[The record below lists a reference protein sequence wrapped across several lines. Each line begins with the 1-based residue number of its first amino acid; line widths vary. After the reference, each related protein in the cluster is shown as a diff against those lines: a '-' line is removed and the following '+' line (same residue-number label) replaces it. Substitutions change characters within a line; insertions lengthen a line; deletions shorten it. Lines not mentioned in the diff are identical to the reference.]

1 MSGHDNH
8 NHDHGHAGGHGHA
21 EGHGHADAWHHH
33 DSSEAAPQHEHAGT
47 IKIFGIIKWFVIMV
61 VGLVITVGILVVYF
75 DHVKTQEWAR
85 KVETTGF
92 SKEYNAYRA
101 SSQAQVAPAGYEL
114 VDPEKGL
121 ARAPIDVVM
130 RRVQDQYAAGIKVPA
145 PAPATPAPA
154 AAPSPAATGAK
165 K

>member
-8 NHDHGHAGGHGHA
+8 NHDHGHA
-21 EGHGHADAWHHH
+21 DAWHHH
-33 DSSEAAPQHEHAGT
+33 DSTEGAPQHEHAGT

-101 SSQAQVAPAGYEL
+101 SSDAQVAPAGYEL

-145 PAPATPAPA
+145 PAPAAAPAPA
-154 AAPSPAATGAK
+154 TAPVAGTGAK